1 MNINAALLEPFLVQQ
16 LGTFTLV
23 LARVGALMMTA
34 PIFGP
39 RSAPFQARALLAFA
53 MAIIITPL
61 HASQAPVDMRNIM
74 AFSHFV
80 LNETLIG
87 LLLGLGLMILLS
99 GIQLTGQII
108 SQLGGTALA
117 EGYDVMSE
125 ESLPVYSQL
134 FYFLTLTMFVLLGGH
149 RLLIEATLDTYEWLP
164 PGRAM
169 IGESYVSAM
178 TTLMGQSFR
187 LGVRAAAPAMAAL
200 LLATLIL
207 GLIGRTLPQ
216 INILVVGFSV
226 NALLTAGAVLVSIGA
241 IAWAFP
247 QQAVASVE
255 MMVDAVHA
263 AATGESEEKDPEPT
277 SFQTPPPEPRT
288 PNPQP

>member
-1 MNINAALLEPFLVQQ
+1 MNAAILEPFLVQQ

-23 LARVGALMMTA
+23 LARIGALMMTA

-39 RSAPFQARALLAFA
+39 RSAPLQARALLAFA
-53 MAIIITPL
+53 MAFIITPL
-61 HASQAPVDMRNIM
+61 HASQAPVDLRNIM

-80 LNETLIG
+80 LNEALIG
-87 LLLGLGLMILLS
+87 LLLGLGLLILLS

-117 EGYDVMSE
+117 EGYDIMSE

-134 FYFLTLTMFVLLGGH
+134 FYFLTLAMFVLLGGH
-149 RLLIEATLDTYEWLP
+149 RLLIEAVLDTYHWLP
-164 PGRAM
+164 PGRAV
-169 IGESYVSAM
+169 IGESFVTTV
-178 TTLMGQSFR
+178 TTLMSQSFR
-187 LGVRAAAPAMAAL
+187 LGIRAAAPAMAAL
-200 LLATLIL
+200 LLATLVL

-226 NALLTAGAVLVSIGA
+226 NALVTAGAVLVSIGA

-247 QQAVASVE
+247 QQAIAGVE
-255 MMVDAVHA
+255 MMVDAIHA
-263 AATGESEEKDPEPT
+263 AAEPEATGSAGGRPVD
-277 SFQTPPPEPRT
+277 
-288 PNPQP
+288 

>member
-1 MNINAALLEPFLVQQ
+1 MNAAILEPFLVQQ

-23 LARVGALMMTA
+23 LARIGALIMTA

-39 RSAPFQARALLAFA
+39 RSAPLQARALLAFA

-61 HASQAPVDMRNIM
+61 HASQAPVDLHNMM

-80 LNETLIG
+80 LNEALVG
-87 LLLGLGLMILLS
+87 LLLGLGLLILLS

-117 EGYDVMSE
+117 EGYDIMSE
-125 ESLPVYSQL
+125 ESLPVYSQFL
-134 FYFLTLTMFVLLGGH
+134 FFLTLAMFVLLGGH
-149 RLLIEATLDTYEWLP
+149 RLLIEAVLDTYEWLP
-164 PGRAM
+164 PGRAVV
-169 IGESYVSAM
+169 GESFV
-178 TTLMGQSFR
+178 TTLTTLLTQSFR
-187 LGVRAAAPAMAAL
+187 LGIRAAAPAMAAL
-200 LLATLIL
+200 LLATLVL

-226 NALLTAGAVLVSIGA
+226 NALLTIGALLVSIGA

-247 QQAVASVE
+247 QPAVAAVE
-255 MMVDAVHA
+255 MLVDAVHA
-263 AATGESEEKDPEPT
+263 AAGQESEDR
-277 SFQTPPPEPRT
+277 SQ
-288 PNPQP
+288 